1 MNVKIKIEMHGQI
14 IWIEFGFSF
23 PTIYHNDMYANG
35 KVPPKIMLL
44 YGGIS
49 PYPCIQQFRPGSE
62 CSPSFCPCGNIM
74 SIDNEACYHIVV
86 NFEGQ
91 PSTLKIRNFMKL
103 LVNGLRFSSYPNSPP
118 DASNSCNS
126 NL

>member
-1 MNVKIKIEMHGQI
+1 
-14 IWIEFGFSF
+14 
-23 PTIYHNDMYANG
+23 
-35 KVPPKIMLL
+35 
-44 YGGIS
+44 
-49 PYPCIQQFRPGSE
+49 
-62 CSPSFCPCGNIM
+62 M

-103 LVNGLRFSSYPNSPP
+103 LVNGLRFSSYPNSVT